1 MRIAVNL
8 RQYFQ
13 GKIGGMENYVRNI
26 LAGLAHHS
34 LTIWVHTSEV
44 ENVRALAPS
53 AEIVGI
59 THEKG
64 EFTIARSLR
73 SGQFDL
79 FFCPLLVLEPLVS
92 PIPSAVMM
100 PDVQHHF
107 YPEFFDADVLNWRR
121 RTYGPSA
128 RNADVVFTLSDHAK
142 STIVDSFHIHPD
154 KIVPVH
160 LDVDPEFRRPIPP
173 TPSPAFAA
181 LGLPAR
187 YLYFPANFWP
197 HKNHRTVFQ
206 ALQLALRSDSSLHL
220 VLSGS
225 PSGAGEVLAEARR
238 LNIQDHVHFLGY
250 VEKPLLPEIYRHA
263 LALLFATR
271 FEGFGIPILEA
282 FHCGTPVITSHSG
295 SCLEVAA
302 DAAVLVDPLSA
313 ESIAAGILRVAADS
327 GLPARLA
334 DLGAARRERFS
345 WARAVEITAEAFARI
360 TDPAYIQPSPI
371 RVEQW
376 PRIGLVTPSFN
387 MAPFLEDTIAS
398 VLSQDY
404 PHLDYIVMDGGST
417 DGTPS
422 LLRSYEDRLRWRS
435 EPDSGQGDAVNKG
448 FHAVTG
454 EIFTFLNADDT
465 YLPGALSAIAGH
477 FRRNPSAGMIY
488 GEAYHV
494 DTHGKILDRYP
505 TRPFDID
512 SLNAQCFICQ
522 PAAFMLREAF
532 ADAGMINS
540 GLHYAL
546 DYDLWIR
553 LARSYSVAKVDDY
566 LATSRMHLDNKTL
579 SSRRQ
584 VYQEIISVTRAHY
597 GYVPYEWLHGYAC
610 YLLDRKDQY
619 FDRSRPS
626 IPSYLLALLLGARH
640 NPHQLQRYWAD
651 WLHGTGIG
659 AEFTSRW
666 DDGWISRRY
675 ETTLSLPPHP
685 VTLRVSGKHAAPI
698 SRQRLR
704 LSLDGHTLR
713 DWFEVPPGP
722 FTLELPLPPA
732 ASPARFVIEAR
743 RTWRPRHGDYR
754 RLSVVIDKLE
764 QVPA

>member
-13 GKIGGMENYVRNI
+13 GRIGGMENYVRNI
-26 LAGLAHHS
+26 LAGLAGHS
-34 LTIWVHTSEV
+34 LTIWVHASEV
-44 ENVRALAPS
+44 GHVRAFTPG

-59 THEKG
+59 SHETG
-64 EFTIARSLR
+64 EATIARALR

-92 PIPSAVMM
+92 PVPSAVMM

-107 YPEFFDADVLNWRR
+107 FPEFFEENVLNWRR

-128 RNADVVFTLSDHAK
+128 RNADVVFTLSEHAK
-142 STIVDSFHIHPD
+142 STIVESFGIHPD
-154 KIVPVH
+154 KVVPVH
-160 LDVDPEFRRPIPP
+160 LDVDPEFRLPLP
-173 TPSPAFAA
+173 PSPAFAA
-181 LGLPAR
+181 LGLPSR

-197 HKNHRTVFQ
+197 HKNHKTVFQ
-206 ALQLALRSDSSLHL
+206 ALQLALASDPSLHL

-225 PSGAGEVLAEARR
+225 PAGAEEVLAEAAR
-238 LNIQDHVHFLGY
+238 LQIADHVHFLGY
-250 VEKPLLPEIYRHA
+250 LDKPLIPEVYRHA

-295 SCLEVAA
+295 SCVEVASG
-302 DAAVLVDPLSA
+302 AAVLVDPLSP
-313 ESIAAGILRVAADS
+313 ESIAAGILNVAANP
-327 GLPARLA
+327 GLRQTLTAH
-334 DLGAARRERFS
+334 GAARREQFS
-345 WARAVEITAEAFARI
+345 WPRAVAVTNQAFVRITAPGYLPPSRI
-360 TDPAYIQPSPI
+360 QL
-371 RVEQW
+371 EQW

-387 MAPFLEDTIAS
+387 MAPFLAETIDS

-404 PHLDYIVMDGGST
+404 PHLDYIVMDGVST
-417 DGTPS
+417 DDTPS
-422 LLRSYEDRLRWRS
+422 LLQKYDGRLRWRS
-435 EPDSGQGDAVNKG
+435 QPDHGQADAINQG

-454 EIFTFLNADDT
+454 EIFSFLNADDT

-477 FRRNPSAGMIY
+477 FKRNSSAGMIY

-505 TRPFDID
+505 TLPFDLD
-512 SLNAQCFICQ
+512 SLNSRCFICQ
-522 PAAFMLREAF
+522 PAAFMLRNAF
-532 ADAGMINS
+532 ADAGMLDA
-540 GLHYAL
+540 GLHFAL

-553 LARSYSVAKVDDY
+553 LARCYPVRKVDDY

-579 SSRRQ
+579 SSRRR
-584 VYQEIISVTRAHY
+584 VYQEIISVTRAHF
-597 GYVPYEWLHGYAC
+597 GFVPYEWLHGYAC

-626 IPSYLLALLLGARH
+626 VPSYLLALLLGARH
-640 NPHQLQRYWAD
+640 NPHQLRRYWAD
-651 WLHGTGIG
+651 WLLGTGIG

-666 DDGWISRRY
+666 DDGWISRRF

-685 VTLRVSGKHAAPI
+685 VTLRVHGKHQAPI

-704 LSLDGHTLR
+704 LSLDGLTLR
-713 DWFEVPPGP
+713 DWFDLPPGP
-722 FTLELPLPPA
+722 FTLDLPLPHAPNPA
-732 ASPARFVIEAR
+732 ARLVIEAR
-743 RTWRPRHGDYR
+743 RTWRPRRGDYR